1 MNYPIEKFDVYTL
14 NVGYSCN
21 NADWNWKNIQSP
33 FARLYLVLNGKAKIV
48 LPDGTYELTPGHLYL
63 IPAYTRH
70 SYICTSHFSHY
81 YLHIYEKQTC
91 ETSIL
96 EEFNMP
102 VEVEAEEYDMKLFE
116 KLVHLNPFMK
126 LPSSN
131 PNSYDNHQ
139 TLVNNMQMNVKR
151 PFFEKVESRGILFIL
166 LSRFLKN
173 ASPKVE
179 VSDDRI
185 RQALALIRHNLNKH
199 LDIATIANEVCMSK
213 DHFIRT
219 FKKEVGT
226 TPNTYIIR
234 RKMEMAQLLL
244 LTSDNPVKSIAAQLG
259 FTDDSYFNR
268 AFSNLSGNFPANVC
282 ICYRKRLRLIRG
294 RETTWFFCGLPSFLH
309 PHALFPPRVG
319 IMSSMERRQASR
331 RDTNVQDQPACV
343 EMSPMTVLARMA
355 VPKKYPKKPVRPAA
369 VPAAFLGTRSR
380 ACTPTSMTGP

>member
-1 MNYPIEKFDVYTL
+1 M
-14 NVGYSCN
+14 
-21 NADWNWKNIQSP
+21 
-33 FARLYLVLNGKAKIV
+33 
-48 LPDGTYELTPGHLYL
+48 
-63 IPAYTRH
+63 
-70 SYICTSHFSHY
+70 FS
-81 YLHIYEKQTC
+81 T
-91 ETSIL
+91 
-96 EEFNMP
+96 
-102 VEVEAEEYDMKLFE
+102 
-116 KLVHLNPFMK
+116 
-126 LPSSN
+126 SSN

-185 RQALALIRHNLNKH
+185 RQALALIRHDLNKH

-268 AFSNLSGNFPANVC
+268 AFSKFSGKSPLQYR
-282 ICYRKRLRLIRG
+282 ICRG
-294 RETTWFFCGLPSFLH
+294 QTD
-309 PHALFPPRVG
+309 
-319 IMSSMERRQASR
+319 M
-331 RDTNVQDQPACV
+331 
-343 EMSPMTVLARMA
+343 
-355 VPKKYPKKPVRPAA
+355 
-369 VPAAFLGTRSR
+369 
-380 ACTPTSMTGP
+380 